1 MIDRDF
7 KADPVTGELLIEDGD
22 LVMVSGLDSIRQ
34 DVAERLAYVRG
45 DWFLDR
51 EDPEAVPLFDSVLVA
66 RPNVET
72 IAGVY
77 RKAILATPG
86 VTGIQSLAVDIDRRA
101 RTAAITFR
109 ADTDYGAL
117 EASLPVTVGGG

>member
-1 MIDRDF
+1 MIARDL
-7 KADPVTGELLIEDGD
+7 KTDPATGELALVDGD
-22 LVMVSGLDSIRQ
+22 LAMVFGIDSIRQ

-45 DWFLDR
+45 DWFLDP
-51 EDPEAVPLFDSVLVA
+51 EDPEAVPLFESVLGS
-66 RPNVET
+66 RPNQET

-77 RKAILATPG
+77 RKVILATPG
-86 VTGIQSLAVDIDRRA
+86 VTGIQTLTIEIDRRA